1 MTSQQLNDFK
11 IKDIEE
17 SKQNIVNNN
26 NKNLIIKF
34 TALKNALIE
43 EREKTSFLEK
53 ENKSLKEE
61 IIKNNEIIIELK
73 DELKKYHDTVD
84 KKGNSNFFSELF
96 NNLNISEIKNESI
109 IEKLKNEN
117 FKLKEEIEI
126 INNKLNITENQLKES
141 LSKNDLQKEKYEQKI
156 KLYEK
161 EKGDNKKEYNNE
173 KEKLNIKINEYYSN
187 NRHLEEKV
195 RLLGSDR
202 IFLEENINKL
212 KNEINRYKEIIKLK
226 NEEIEKLFQE
236 QENIIN
242 NNTEFKQKITN
253 LKNIINQY
261 KKAIDNC
268 TEITDDYIFIGKI
281 IPNTHYNN
289 TINIQ
294 NGNNINDDMFI
305 KVENKINDINKTNI
319 FKTIKLVFDFYKRKI
334 NIKIEDQ
341 KPVNIEVKNI
351 IDIVHNLHVEGQ
363 IKLFYKIKDMVYDYL
378 CQFTKKESEFIIY
391 FYKELKNQ
399 DKIEPALFGLSMGT
413 M

>member
-1 MTSQQLNDFK
+1 MTSQQLNDCK
-11 IKDIEE
+11 INDVEE

-61 IIKNNEIIIELK
+61 IFKNNEIIVELK

-96 NNLNISEIKNESI
+96 NNLNISEIKNELI

-126 INNKLNITENQLKES
+126 IKNKLNIMENQLKES
-141 LSKNDLQKEKYEQKI
+141 LSKNDLQKKEYEQKI

-161 EKGDNKKEYNNE
+161 EKEDNKKEYNNE
-173 KEKLNIKINEYYSN
+173 KEKLNIKINEYYSS
-187 NRHLEEKV
+187 NRQLEEKV

-202 IFLEENINKL
+202 IFLQENINKF
-212 KNEINRYKEIIKLK
+212 KKEINHYKDVIKSK

-236 QENIIN
+236 QENNIN

-253 LKNIINQY
+253 LKNIIDQY

-341 KPVNIEVKNI
+341 KPVNIDVKNI

-363 IKLFYKIKDMVYDYL
+363 IKLFYKIKDMVFDYL

-399 DKIEPALFGLSMGT
+399 DKIDPALFGLSMGT

>member
-73 DELKKYHDTVD
+73 DELEKYHDTVD

-212 KNEINRYKEIIKLK
+212 KKEINRYKEIIKLK

-305 KVENKINDINKTNI
+305 KVENKINDINKTNT
-319 FKTIKLVFDFYKRKI
+319 FKTIKLAFDFYKRKI

-341 KPVNIEVKNI
+341 KQVNIDVKNI

-399 DKIEPALFGLSMGT
+399 DKIDPGLFGLSMGT